1 VIPYERGKETAPVE
15 LTTTDQQEADP
26 ASAPRDD
33 PERDFV
39 EFVEGRQEALL
50 RFAYLVTGHRQ
61 TAEDVVQTALVKTYL
76 AWGRLRDRG
85 ALDAYVRRAIVNE
98 HINLLRRPWK
108 RRERPSEALST
119 PVPETG
125 PEAVAPEDQ
134 LDRETKSVL
143 FQLVR
148 GLPPRQRAAVVL
160 RYYEGFTEPQTADVL
175 GCSVG
180 TVKSQTFR
188 ALQTLRGR
196 MTDDLHP
203 RGGRQ

>member
-1 VIPYERGKETAPVE
+1 MQM
-15 LTTTDQQEADP
+15 TTTDQQEADP
-26 ASAPRDD
+26 ASVPRD
-33 PERDFV
+33 EREREFV
-39 EFVEGRQEALL
+39 EFVAGHQAALL
-50 RFAYLVTGHRQ
+50 RFAYLISGHRQ
-61 TAEDVVQTALVKTYL
+61 TAEDLVQTALVKTYL

-108 RRERPSEALST
+108 RRERSSEALST
-119 PVPETG
+119 PTPETG
-125 PEAVAPEDQ
+125 PQAAAPEDR

-143 FQLVR
+143 FELVR
-148 GLPPRQRAAVVL
+148 ELPPRQRAAVVL
-160 RYYEGFTEPQTADVL
+160 RYYEGFTEAQTAEVL

-188 ALQTLRGR
+188 ALKSLRGR
-196 MTDDLHP
+196 MTDDLDP

>member
-1 VIPYERGKETAPVE
+1 MQ
-15 LTTTDQQEADP
+15 LTTDQQEADL
-26 ASAPRDD
+26 ASARDGR
-33 PERDFV
+33 EREFV
-39 EFVEGRQEALL
+39 EFVAGRQEALL

-108 RRERPSEALST
+108 RRERASEALST
-119 PVPETG
+119 PVPESG
-125 PEAVAPEDQ
+125 PEAAAPEDQ
-134 LDRETKSVL
+134 LDRETRSVL
-143 FQLVR
+143 FELVR
-148 GLPPRQRAAVVL
+148 ELPPRQRAAVVL
-160 RYYEGFTEPQTADVL
+160 RYYEGFTEPQTAEVL

-188 ALQTLRGR
+188 ALKNLRGR
-196 MTDDLHP
+196 MSDDLDP
-203 RGGRQ
+203 RGGRR